1 MDWKIMEVLQI
12 LYLAI
17 LTYNV
22 FKIKTKYDSLTVENS
37 KLKKSIINI
46 EASLKKLTN
55 KPPVSAYVDAN
66 KKNTKESSNN
76 KAVSSNR
83 KKPIDDLKDNLD
95 HYRVKYNLHKTLCDD
110 IRKGK
115 VYDITEKELL
125 ELNDE
130 YKLAAMDKADAAIKE
145 IKKKENIKIPVG
157 EYRSR
162 YDENRKMFIDSQ
174 SLINYVADENN
185 PQRLLYDK
193 ATNMVKTVKSF
204 DIINNSLCIFFAGH
218 SGYETFTPNKYGEH
232 GIIRYI

>member
-12 LYLAI
+12 LYLVI

-37 KLKKSIINI
+37 KLKKSIVNI

-55 KPPVSAYVDAN
+55 KTPDNTVIN
-66 KKNTKESSNN
+66 KKNTKESSN
-76 KAVSSNR
+76 KADSSNR
-83 KKPIDDLKDNLD
+83 KKAIDDLKDNLD
-95 HYRVKYNLHKTLCDD
+95 HYRVKYNLHKTHCDD

-115 VYDITEKELL
+115 VYDVTEKELL

-174 SLINYVADENN
+174 SVINYVADENN

-232 GIIRYI
+232 GIIRYV